1 MERLSVIVPAY
12 NEEEV
17 LGAFYERLSA
27 VLERLPCRAEILF
40 VDDGSKDGTAGILA
54 RLAERDSRVRVLA
67 LSRNFGHQAA
77 LTAGLDHCTGD
88 AAVLIDCDL
97 QDPPELI
104 TDFYAKWRE
113 GYQVVFGQRRRLEE
127 GWLKRTVYHS
137 FYRLLH
143 LLANVDI
150 PLDSGDFSLID
161 RAVVDQ
167 LRALPERTRFLR
179 GLRSW
184 IGLRQVGIEYE
195 RPARH
200 SGESKYSLARLF
212 KLAFDGIVSFSTL
225 PLKAALF
232 LGLVVSTA
240 GFAGVIVLVYLRLI
254 HAFDLPGWTSLMV
267 VVLFLGGIQL
277 ITIGIVGEYIA
288 RIYEEV
294 KFRRNYGQTAAMAA
308 GIEHANGEVLVTMD
322 GDLQNDPA
330 DIALLLEQ
338 IESGYD
344 LVVGWRHN
352 RQDKLLTRKIPS
364 RIANWLIGRV
374 TGVPIRDNGCSLKA
388 FRASLIKRIPLYS
401 EMHRFI
407 PAMASIAGP
416 RVAQI
421 RVRHHA
427 RRWGE
432 SKYGLSRIYKV
443 LLDLMVI
450 KTIASFASR
459 PLRWFA
465 LLSLPL
471 FALAFFAFGQTAV
484 DLLMD
489 GTDAISLPIAGSGVI
504 FLGSA
509 LILLCSGALAELIY
523 ARGDVRDRE
532 FLKLTQTILAA
543 RRNPEAD
550 GAL

>member
-1 MERLSVIVPAY
+1 MSGAKSTTRDGNIDAAQRTASPHGPGLAPKLSVIVPLY
-12 NEEEV
+12 NEQESVRPLYEAIV
-17 LGAFYERLSA
+17 RALEQLGRPFEM
-27 VLERLPCRAEILF
+27 VF
-40 VDDGSKDGTAGILA
+40 VDDGSKDDT
-54 RLAERDSRVRVLA
+54 VPV
-67 LSRNFGHQAA
+67 AA
-77 LTAGLDHCTGD
+77 
-88 AAVLIDCDL
+88 
-97 QDPPELI
+97 
-104 TDFYAKWRE
+104 
-113 GYQVVFGQRRRLEE
+113 
-127 GWLKRTVYHS
+127 
-137 FYRLLH
+137 
-143 LLANVDI
+143 
-150 PLDSGDFSLID
+150 
-161 RAVVDQ
+161 
-167 LRALPERTRFLR
+167 
-179 GLRSW
+179 
-184 IGLRQVGIEYE
+184 
-195 RPARH
+195 
-200 SGESKYSLARLF
+200 SLARH
-212 KLAFDGIVSFSTL
+212 DSR
-225 PLKAALF
+225 
-232 LGLVVSTA
+232 
-240 GFAGVIVLVYLRLI
+240 LRI
-254 HAFDLPGWTSLMV
+254 
-267 VVLFLGGIQL
+267 
-277 ITIGIVGEYIA
+277 
-288 RIYEEV
+288 V

-330 DIALLLEQ
+330 DIPLLLEQ
-338 IESGYD
+338 IDAGFD

-352 RQDKLLTRKIPS
+352 RQDKLITRKIPS

-427 RRWGE
+427 RRWGQ

-489 GTDAISLPIAGSGVI
+489 GEDAISLPIAGSGVI

-532 FLKLTQTILAA
+532 FLKLTQTILASA
-543 RRNPEAD
+543 RNPETD
-550 GAL
+550 RAL